1 MLSIFL
7 IYKDLYSKLHY
18 SIPMKKFIFTL
29 LCSALAMS
37 LYAQKSLTLVNKALN
52 KGEFSTAK
60 TLIETALKDPKIS
73 KKPKAWLTKA
83 VIYDSL
89 AFSTDDIKQKKAYI
103 KTAIEMYSKFAE
115 MKGGAEKAFAGEQFG
130 NGINQVLA
138 RGGQKTTP
146 YKTMG
151 QKFYNEGVVAYQAE
165 DHKKAQQQF
174 YLASLTNKKDTVAHE
189 NAIRMAYQND
199 PVDYEMVKEV
209 SNRMITNGLKK
220 EFAYQAL
227 LEASENIDKD
237 NVGKVIADAKKEF
250 PNNQFFMLKE
260 INHYIASGK
269 TDEAIV
275 NLEQATQKD
284 PENYALYLNLGL
296 LYEQTEKPDLALKN
310 YKKAYEIKPEEYNVV
325 YSLGGFL
332 FNQGIKINNE
342 AGSLSDS
349 EYKTKGKEL
358 EAQAAAKFKESLPYF
373 EEALKIKND
382 EEQLL
387 NALYSI
393 YKQFKQE
400 DKAQE
405 IKALID
411 KL

>member
-1 MLSIFL
+1 L
-7 IYKDLYSKLHY
+7 IHKDLYSKLHY
-18 SIPMKKFIFTL
+18 SILMKKFVFTL

-52 KGEFSTAK
+52 KGEFSKAK
-60 TLIETALKDPKIS
+60 TLIETALKDPKVS

-89 AFSTDDIKQKKAYI
+89 AFNTNDIKEKKAYI
-103 KTAIEMYSKFAE
+103 KTAIELYSKFAE

-130 NGINQVLA
+130 NGINQVFD
-138 RGGQKTTP
+138 RDGKKVTP
-146 YKTMG
+146 YSTMG
-151 QKFYNEGVVAYQAE
+151 GKFYNQGVVAYQAE
-165 DHKKAQQQF
+165 DYEKAQQQF
-174 YLASLTNKKDTVAHE
+174 YLASLANKKDTLAHE
-189 NAIRMAYQND
+189 NAIRMAHQND
-199 PVDYEMVKEV
+199 PVDYEMTKEIA
-209 SNRMITNGLKK
+209 SNMIANGLKK
-220 EFAYQAL
+220 EFAYEAL
-227 LEASENIDKD
+227 IQASENTDKD
-237 NVGKVIADAKKEF
+237 NVGKVITDARKEF
-250 PNNQFFMLKE
+250 PDNQFFMLKE
-260 INHYIASGK
+260 INYYIASGK
-269 TDEAIV
+269 TDEAIA
-275 NLEQATQKD
+275 NLEEATKKD

-296 LYEQTEKPDLALKN
+296 LYEQTEKPELALKN
-310 YKKAYEIKPEEYNVV
+310 YKKAYEFKPEEYNVV
-325 YSLGGFL
+325 YSLGAFL

-342 AGSLSDS
+342 KGNLSDS

-358 EAQAAAKFKESLPYF
+358 EAQSAAKFEESLPYF

-393 YKQFKQE
+393 YKQFKRE

-405 IKALID
+405 IKSLID